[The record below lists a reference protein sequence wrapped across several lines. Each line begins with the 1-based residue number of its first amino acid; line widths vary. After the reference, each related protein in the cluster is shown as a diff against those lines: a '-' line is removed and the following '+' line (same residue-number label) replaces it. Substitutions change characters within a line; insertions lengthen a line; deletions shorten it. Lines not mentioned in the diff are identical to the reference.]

1 MTCICLFPIGII
13 EQTDDQG
20 DSYDEVL
27 EELASLISTIQG
39 GKESPVYKAIEETY
53 AKDLL
58 VS

>member
-1 MTCICLFPIGII
+1 
-13 EQTDDQG
+13 
-20 DSYDEVL
+20 VL